1 MVVVVDSVRCG
12 QSATDFNLPHVIPQ
26 NAIVGSRLC
35 ILGCNQDVSSQIIF
49 LCCYM
54 FIDYPYSAAN

>member
-35 ILGCNQDVSSQIIF
+35 ILGCNQDASSQIIF
-49 LCCYM
+49 LRCYM
-54 FIDYPYSAAN
+54 SIDYPYSAAN